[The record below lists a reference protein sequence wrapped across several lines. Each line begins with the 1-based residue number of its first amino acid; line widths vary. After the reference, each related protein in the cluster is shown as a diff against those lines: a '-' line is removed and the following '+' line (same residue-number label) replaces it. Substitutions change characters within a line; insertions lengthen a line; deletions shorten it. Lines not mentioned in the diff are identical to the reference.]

1 MVMETGG
8 LDAQVEQRM
17 DAYRGNPQQL
27 QQRYGQN
34 KELLDLLALQKLT
47 SEKQAASRDMQM
59 KMQQQPGTIAQ
70 QREQEALELTKQ
82 EMGGTLGE
90 LAGRTKGTLDQK
102 QMQQQQEMGKLA
114 QAAAR
119 PQMGGG
125 AGLAGLMG
133 GATRPQ
139 PTPAVPPQAQG
150 LAAARMAQGPSRFA
164 GGGIV
169 SFVEGQGVRG
179 QAGLGDTAVHA
190 PSGLRYSEMT
200 AQQLSALANAG
211 DRLAGEVLTA
221 QQAQQDAPRNA
232 PVQAVARPDNRRT
245 GSVDSVN
252 IGSAIEAILGGG
264 DVPSQGRNPDPRM
277 DQVPTAAPDRSFM
290 TPESITN
297 RAAAAQAAPNAAAA
311 PTGGLTTLL
320 DQKGE
325 TPAAAIPTPE
335 QTAAS
340 FEAPQTAAAADT
352 GVMAAQGTTSADS
365 AFLKGTQM
373 ADDYTG
379 RAAASESFED
389 MKSRL
394 SEFDEANYGPNDD
407 LNAFLIGMGGT
418 GSIGSAM
425 KGGYNAMNRS
435 KSNRRNRMMDEF
447 QLEKDRIGTDA
458 VFSASGIKL
467 GTQLA
472 ADAAAN
478 ERSIRSAA
486 ATLGAAKIRA
496 ATEDANRLVE
506 VYKAELRAVDDAAA
520 RAVQIATND
529 RLGDQTRL
537 TAAIDIQSDV
547 ARTRSSLLEDQLSG
561 SMTLQRLEMAKAK
574 AVTDNDSEAL
584 AAIDQNIAAE
594 TAQIALT
601 VESVLNTPTPSGIN
615 LLELESTAADTI
627 RSLMGVSGLT
637 EDDVTDVTVDG
648 E

>member
-1 MVMETGG
+1 MENGG
-8 LDAQVEQRM
+8 LDAQIEQRM
-17 DAYRGNPQQL
+17 DAYRGNPQKL

-102 QMQQQQEMGKLA
+102 QMQQQQNMGKMA
-114 QAAAR
+114 QAAAK
-119 PQMGGG
+119 PQMGRG

-133 GATRPQ
+133 GTARPQ
-139 PTPAVPPQAQG
+139 PTPAAPPQAQG
-150 LAAARMAQGPSRFA
+150 LAAARMAQGPSKFA
-164 GGGIV
+164 SGGIV
-169 SFVEGQGVRG
+169 SFAQGQGVSG
-179 QAGLGDTAVHA
+179 QAGLGEGQTLEEKIARINA
-190 PSGLRYSEMT
+190 RSELNPLQKQT
-200 AQQLSALANAG
+200 LIKQILAQEPASQSERATPLVPNARQSSARMPGSPVNISPGTGTSALDVLAETNPSIAP
-211 DRLAGEVLTA
+211 DRPSMVP
-221 QQAQQDAPRNA
+221 AP
-232 PVQAVARPDNRRT
+232 
-245 GSVDSVN
+245 
-252 IGSAIEAILGGG
+252 
-264 DVPSQGRNPDPRM
+264 M
-277 DQVPTAAPDRSFM
+277 TAAPA
-290 TPESITN
+290 TAPVATAPVATAPAAGGIT
-297 RAAAAQAAPNAAAA
+297 
-311 PTGGLTTLL
+311 GLL
-320 DQKGE
+320 DQKGQ
-325 TPAAAIPTPE
+325 TPATAAVPTPE
-335 QTAAS
+335 QTASS
-340 FEAPQTAAAADT
+340 FQTPQTAGSANT
-352 GVMAAQGTTSADS
+352 GVMGAQGTTSADS
-365 AFLKGTQM
+365 AFLRGTQM
-373 ADDYTG
+373 ADEYTG
-379 RAAASESFED
+379 RAAASESYEG

-394 SEFDEANYGPNDD
+394 AEFDEANYGPNDD

-472 ADAAAN
+472 SDAAAN

-496 ATEDANRLVE
+496 ATADADRLAN
-506 VYKAELRAVDDAAA
+506 VYKAELKAVDDAAA
-520 RAVQIATND
+520 RAVQMATNE

-537 TAAIDIQSDV
+537 TAAIDVQSDV
-547 ARTRSSLLEDQLSG
+547 AKTRSALLEDQLSS

-574 AVTDNDSEAL
+574 AVTDNDTEAL
-584 AAIDQNIAAE
+584 ASINQNIAAE

-627 RSLMGVSGLT
+627 RKLMGLSGLT
-637 EDDVTDVTVDG
+637 EDDVTGVTVDG

>member
-1 MVMETGG
+1 MAMENGG
-8 LDAQVEQRM
+8 LDAQIEQRM
-17 DAYRGNPQQL
+17 DAYRGNPQKL

-47 SEKQAASRDMQM
+47 SEKQAVSRDMQM

-102 QMQQQQEMGKLA
+102 QMQQQQNMGKMA
-114 QAAAR
+114 QAAAK
-119 PQMGGG
+119 PQMGRG

-133 GATRPQ
+133 GAARPQ
-139 PTPAVPPQAQG
+139 PRPAAPPQAQG
-150 LAAARMAQGPSRFA
+150 LAAARMAQGPSKFA

-169 SFVEGQGVRG
+169 SFAQGQGVSG
-179 QAGLGDTAVHA
+179 QAGLGGEQTLEEKIARINA
-190 PSGLRYSEMT
+190 RTELNPLQKAALIKQILAQEPASEPERATPLVPNARQSSARMPGSPVNISPGT
-200 AQQLSALANAG
+200 GTSALDVLAETNPSIAP
-211 DRLAGEVLTA
+211 DR
-221 QQAQQDAPRNA
+221 PS
-232 PVQAVARPDNRRT
+232 P
-245 GSVDSVN
+245 
-252 IGSAIEAILGGG
+252 
-264 DVPSQGRNPDPRM
+264 VPS
-277 DQVPTAAPDRSFM
+277 PTAAA
-290 TPESITN
+290 TP
-297 RAAAAQAAPNAAAA
+297 A
-311 PTGGLTTLL
+311 PTPAPAPAAVGITSLL
-320 DQKGE
+320 DQKGQ
-325 TPAAAIPTPE
+325 TPATAAVPTPE
-335 QTAAS
+335 QTASS
-340 FEAPQTAAAADT
+340 FQTPQTAGSANT
-352 GVMAAQGTTSADS
+352 GVMGAQGTTSADS
-365 AFLKGTQM
+365 AFLRGTQM
-373 ADDYTG
+373 ADEYTG
-379 RAAASESFED
+379 RAAASESYED

-394 SEFDEANYGPNDD
+394 AEFDETNYGPNDD

-435 KSNRRNRMMDEF
+435 KNNRRNRMMDEF

-496 ATEDANRLVE
+496 AIADADRVAN
-506 VYKAELRAVDDAAA
+506 VYKAELKAVDDAAA
-520 RAVQIATND
+520 RAVQTATNE

-537 TAAIDIQSDV
+537 TAAISVQSDV
-547 ARTRSSLLEDQLSG
+547 AKTRSALLEDQLST

-574 AVTDNDSEAL
+574 AITDNDTEAL
-584 AAIDQNIAAE
+584 ASINQNIAAE

-601 VESVLNTPTPSGIN
+601 VENVLNVRTPSGIN

-627 RSLMGVSGLT
+627 RKLMRVSGIT
-637 EDDVTDVTVDG
+637 EDDVTKHSVDG

>member
-1 MVMETGG
+1 MVMENGG

-17 DAYRGNPQQL
+17 DAYRGNPQKL

-102 QMQQQQEMGKLA
+102 QMQQQQNMGKMA
-114 QAAAR
+114 QAAAK

-133 GATRPQ
+133 GAARPQ
-139 PTPAVPPQAQG
+139 PRPAAPPQAQG
-150 LAAARMAQGPSRFA
+150 LAAARMAQGPSKFA

-169 SFVEGQGVRG
+169 SFAQGQGVSG
-179 QAGLGDTAVHA
+179 QAGLGGGQTLEEKIARINARTELNPLQKEALIKQILAQEPA
-190 PSGLRYSEMT
+190 PAAERATPLVPNARQSSARMPGSPVNIPPGT
-200 AQQLSALANAG
+200 GTSALDVLAETNPSIAP
-211 DRLAGEVLTA
+211 DR
-221 QQAQQDAPRNA
+221 PS
-232 PVQAVARPDNRRT
+232 P
-245 GSVDSVN
+245 
-252 IGSAIEAILGGG
+252 
-264 DVPSQGRNPDPRM
+264 VPS
-277 DQVPTAAPDRSFM
+277 PTAAA
-290 TPESITN
+290 TP
-297 RAAAAQAAPNAAAA
+297 A
-311 PTGGLTTLL
+311 PTPAPAPAAGGITGLL
-320 DQKGE
+320 DQKGQ
-325 TPAAAIPTPE
+325 TPATAAVPTPE
-335 QTAAS
+335 QTASS
-340 FEAPQTAAAADT
+340 FQTPQTAGSANT
-352 GVMAAQGTTSADS
+352 GVMGAQGTTSADS
-365 AFLKGTQM
+365 AFLRGTQM
-373 ADDYTG
+373 ADEYTG
-379 RAAASESFED
+379 RTAASESYED

-394 SEFDEANYGPNDD
+394 AEFDETNYGPNDD

-435 KSNRRNRMMDEF
+435 KNNRRNRMMDEF

-472 ADAAAN
+472 SDAAAN

-496 ATEDANRLVE
+496 ATADADRLAN
-506 VYKAELRAVDDAAA
+506 VYKAELKAVDDAAA
-520 RAVQIATND
+520 RAVQMATNE

-537 TAAIDIQSDV
+537 TAAIDVQSDV
-547 ARTRSSLLEDQLSG
+547 AKTRSALLEDQLSS

-574 AVTDNDSEAL
+574 AVTDNDTEAL
-584 AAIDQNIAAE
+584 ASINQNIAAE

-627 RSLMGVSGLT
+627 RKLMGLSGLT
-637 EDDVTDVTVDG
+637 EDDVTGVTVDG

>member
-1 MVMETGG
+1 MALENGG
-8 LDAQVEQRM
+8 LDAQIEQRM

-82 EMGGTLGE
+82 EMGSTLGE

-102 QMQQQQEMGKLA
+102 QVTQQQNMQQMS
-114 QAAAR
+114 QAAAK
-119 PQMGGG
+119 PQMGG

-133 GATRPQ
+133 GVTRPQ

-150 LAAARMAQGPSRFA
+150 LAAARMAQGPSKFA

-169 SFVEGQGVRG
+169 SFAEGQGVSGQSGLQGMQTLEEKIARINARPELDPSQKKSLINQILAQEPRPQGEPAQRMTPVGLESSARMPGQSGLVPVGSGMSQLDVMAELSPSIAPERPAAMPAPMGAPVAAPVATAPASGGITDLIDQKG
-179 QAGLGDTAVHA
+179 QAPA
-190 PSGLRYSEMT
+190 P
-200 AQQLSALANAG
+200 AA
-211 DRLAGEVLTA
+211 
-221 QQAQQDAPRNA
+221 
-232 PVQAVARPDNRRT
+232 
-245 GSVDSVN
+245 
-252 IGSAIEAILGGG
+252 
-264 DVPSQGRNPDPRM
+264 
-277 DQVPTAAPDRSFM
+277 VPTA
-290 TPESITN
+290 
-297 RAAAAQAAPNAAAA
+297 
-311 PTGGLTTLL
+311 
-320 DQKGE
+320 GE
-325 TPAAAIPTPE
+325 
-335 QTAAS
+335 TAAS
-340 FEAPQTAAAADT
+340 FKAPQTAGAANT
-352 GVMAAQGTTSADS
+352 GVMGAQGTTSADS

-373 ADDYTG
+373 ADEYTG
-379 RAAASESFED
+379 RAAAGESYEG

-394 SEFDEANYGPNDD
+394 SEFDEANYGPGDD

-435 KSNRRNRMMDEF
+435 KNNRRNRMMDEF

-486 ATLGAAKIRA
+486 ATMGAAKIRA
-496 ATEDANRLVE
+496 ATADADRLAN
-506 VYKAELRAVDDAAA
+506 VYKAELQAVDDAAA
-520 RAVQIATND
+520 RAVQVASNE

-547 ARTRSSLLEDQLSG
+547 AKTRSAMLSDQLSG
-561 SMTLQRLEMAKAK
+561 SMALQRLEMQKAQ
-574 AVTDNDSEAL
+574 ALSDNDTETVSAL
-584 AAIDQNIAAE
+584 NQNIAAE

-601 VESVLNTPTPSGIN
+601 VENVLNTPTTSGIN

-627 RSLMGVSGLT
+627 RRLMGVSGMT
-637 EDDVTDVTVDG
+637 EDDVAGVTVDG

>member
-1 MVMETGG
+1 MAMENGG
-8 LDAQVEQRM
+8 LDAQIEQRM
-17 DAYRGNPQQL
+17 DAYRGNPQKL

-102 QMQQQQEMGKLA
+102 QMQQQQNMGKMA
-114 QAAAR
+114 QAAAK
-119 PQMGGG
+119 PQMGRG

-133 GATRPQ
+133 GAARPQ
-139 PTPAVPPQAQG
+139 PRPAAPPQAQG
-150 LAAARMAQGPSRFA
+150 LAAARMAQGPSKFA

-169 SFVEGQGVRG
+169 SFAQGQGVSG
-179 QAGLGDTAVHA
+179 QAGLGGGQTLEEKIARINARTELNPLQKETLIKQILAQEPAPTAERATPLVPNA
-190 PSGLRYSEMT
+190 RQSSARMPGSPVNIPPGT
-200 AQQLSALANAG
+200 GTSAL
-211 DRLAGEVLTA
+211 DVLAET
-221 QQAQQDAPRNA
+221 N
-232 PVQAVARPDNRRT
+232 
-245 GSVDSVN
+245 
-252 IGSAIEAILGGG
+252 
-264 DVPSQGRNPDPRM
+264 PSI
-277 DQVPTAAPDRSFM
+277 APDRPSPVPSPTVAA
-290 TPESITN
+290 TP
-297 RAAAAQAAPNAAAA
+297 A
-311 PTGGLTTLL
+311 PTPAPAPAAGGITGLL
-320 DQKGE
+320 DQKGQ
-325 TPAAAIPTPE
+325 TPATAAVPTPE
-335 QTAAS
+335 QTASS
-340 FEAPQTAAAADT
+340 FQTPQTAGSANT
-352 GVMAAQGTTSADS
+352 GVMGAQGTTSADS
-365 AFLKGTQM
+365 AFLRGTQM
-373 ADDYTG
+373 ADEYTG
-379 RAAASESFED
+379 RAAASESYED

-394 SEFDEANYGPNDD
+394 AEFDEANYGPNDD

-435 KSNRRNRMMDEF
+435 KNNRRNRMMDEF

-496 ATEDANRLVE
+496 ATADADRLAN
-506 VYKAELRAVDDAAA
+506 VYKAELKAVDDAAA
-520 RAVQIATND
+520 RAVQMATNE

-537 TAAIDIQSDV
+537 TAAIDVQSDV
-547 ARTRSSLLEDQLSG
+547 AKTRSALLEDQLSS

-574 AVTDNDSEAL
+574 AVTDNDTEAL
-584 AAIDQNIAAE
+584 ASINQNIAAE

-627 RSLMGVSGLT
+627 RKLMGLSGLT
-637 EDDVTDVTVDG
+637 EDDVTGVTVDG

>member
-1 MVMETGG
+1 MALENGG
-8 LDAQVEQRM
+8 LDAQIEQRM

-82 EMGGTLGE
+82 EMGSTLGE

-102 QMQQQQEMGKLA
+102 QVTQQQNMQQMS
-114 QAAAR
+114 QAAAK
-119 PQMGGG
+119 PQMGG

-133 GATRPQ
+133 GVTRPQ

-150 LAAARMAQGPSRFA
+150 LAAARMAQGPSKFA

-169 SFVEGQGVRG
+169 SFAEGQGVSG
-179 QAGLGDTAVHA
+179 Q
-190 PSGLRYSEMT
+190 SGLQGMQTLEEKIARI
-200 AQQLSALANAG
+200 N
-211 DRLAGEVLTA
+211 
-221 QQAQQDAPRNA
+221 
-232 PVQAVARPDNRRT
+232 ARPELD
-245 GSVDSVN
+245 
-252 IGSAIEAILGGG
+252 
-264 DVPSQGRNPDPRM
+264 PSQKKSLINQILAQEPRPQGEPAQRMTPVGRESSARM
-277 DQVPTAAPDRSFM
+277 PGQSGLVPVGSGMSQLDVMAELSPSIAPERPAAMPAPTAAPVATAPASGG
-290 TPESITN
+290 ITD
-297 RAAAAQAAPNAAAA
+297 
-311 PTGGLTTLL
+311 LL
-320 DQKGE
+320 DQKGQ
-325 TPAAAIPTPE
+325 TPDPAAVPTAGQTPTAAVPTAGE
-335 QTAAS
+335 TAAS
-340 FEAPQTAAAADT
+340 FKAPQTAGAANT
-352 GVMAAQGTTSADS
+352 GVMGAQGTTSADS

-373 ADDYTG
+373 ADEYTG
-379 RAAASESFED
+379 RAAAGESYEG

-394 SEFDEANYGPNDD
+394 SEFDEANYGPGDD

-435 KSNRRNRMMDEF
+435 KNNRRNRMMDEF

-486 ATLGAAKIRA
+486 ATMGAAKIRA
-496 ATEDANRLVE
+496 ATADADRLAN
-506 VYKAELRAVDDAAA
+506 VYKAELQAVDAAA
-520 RAVQIATND
+520 GRAVQVASNE

-547 ARTRSSLLEDQLSG
+547 AKTRSAMLSDQLSS
-561 SMTLQRLEMAKAK
+561 SMALQRLEMQKAQ
-574 AVTDNDSEAL
+574 ALSDNDTETVS
-584 AAIDQNIAAE
+584 AINQNIAAE

-601 VESVLNTPTPSGIN
+601 VENVLNAPTESGIN

-627 RSLMGVSGLT
+627 RKLMSVSGIT
-637 EDDVTDVTVDG
+637 EDNVAGVTVDG

>member
-1 MVMETGG
+1 MALENGG
-8 LDAQVEQRM
+8 LDAQIEQRM

-82 EMGGTLGE
+82 EMGSTLGE

-102 QMQQQQEMGKLA
+102 QVTQQQNMQQMS
-114 QAAAR
+114 QAAAK
-119 PQMGGG
+119 PQMGG

-133 GATRPQ
+133 GVTRPQ

-150 LAAARMAQGPSRFA
+150 LAAARMAQGPSKFA

-169 SFVEGQGVRG
+169 SFAEGQGVSGQSGLQGMQTLEEKIARINARPELDPSQKKSLINQILAQEPRPQGEPAQRMTPVGLESSARMPGQSGLVPVGSGMSQLDVMAELSPSIAPERPAAMPAPMGAPVAAPVATAPASGGITDLIDQKG
-179 QAGLGDTAVHA
+179 QAPA
-190 PSGLRYSEMT
+190 P
-200 AQQLSALANAG
+200 AA
-211 DRLAGEVLTA
+211 
-221 QQAQQDAPRNA
+221 
-232 PVQAVARPDNRRT
+232 
-245 GSVDSVN
+245 
-252 IGSAIEAILGGG
+252 
-264 DVPSQGRNPDPRM
+264 
-277 DQVPTAAPDRSFM
+277 VPTA
-290 TPESITN
+290 
-297 RAAAAQAAPNAAAA
+297 
-311 PTGGLTTLL
+311 
-320 DQKGE
+320 GE
-325 TPAAAIPTPE
+325 
-335 QTAAS
+335 TAAS
-340 FEAPQTAAAADT
+340 FKAPQTAGAANT
-352 GVMAAQGTTSADS
+352 GVMGAQGTTSADS

-373 ADDYTG
+373 ADEYTG
-379 RAAASESFED
+379 RAAAGESYEG

-394 SEFDEANYGPNDD
+394 SEFDEANYGPGDD

-435 KSNRRNRMMDEF
+435 KNNRRNRMMDEF

-486 ATLGAAKIRA
+486 ATMGAAKIRA
-496 ATEDANRLVE
+496 ATADADRLAN
-506 VYKAELRAVDDAAA
+506 VYKAELQAVDDAAA
-520 RAVQIATND
+520 RAVQVASNE

-547 ARTRSSLLEDQLSG
+547 AKTRSAMLSDQLSG
-561 SMTLQRLEMAKAK
+561 SMALQRLEMQKAQ
-574 AVTDNDSEAL
+574 ALSDNDTETVSAL
-584 AAIDQNIAAE
+584 NQNIAAE

-601 VESVLNTPTPSGIN
+601 VENVLNAPTKSGIN

-627 RSLMGVSGLT
+627 RKLMSVSGIT
-637 EDDVTDVTVDG
+637 EDNVAGVTVDG

>member
-1 MVMETGG
+1 MAMENGG
-8 LDAQVEQRM
+8 LDAQIEQRM

-70 QREQEALELTKQ
+70 QREQEALALTKQ

-102 QMQQQQEMGKLA
+102 QMTQQQNMGKMA
-114 QAAAR
+114 QAAAK
-119 PQMGGG
+119 PQMGRG
-125 AGLAGLMG
+125 AGLASLMG
-133 GATRPQ
+133 GTARPQ
-139 PTPAVPPQAQG
+139 PRPAAPPQAQG
-150 LAAARMAQGPSRFA
+150 LAAARMAQGPSKFA

-169 SFVEGQGVRG
+169 SFAQGQGVSG
-179 QAGLGDTAVHA
+179 QAGLGGAQTLEEKIARINARTELNPLQKQTLIKQILAQEPA
-190 PSGLRYSEMT
+190 P
-200 AQQLSALANAG
+200 
-211 DRLAGEVLTA
+211 
-221 QQAQQDAPRNA
+221 
-232 PVQAVARPDNRRT
+232 
-245 GSVDSVN
+245 
-252 IGSAIEAILGGG
+252 
-264 DVPSQGRNPDPRM
+264 
-277 DQVPTAAPDRSFM
+277 AAERA
-290 TPESITN
+290 TPL
-297 RAAAAQAAPNAAAA
+297 APNARQSSARMPGSPVNIPPGTGTSALDVLAETNPSIAPARPSPVPSPTVAATPA
-311 PTGGLTTLL
+311 PTPALAPAAGGLTSLL
-320 DQKGE
+320 DQKGQ
-325 TPAAAIPTPE
+325 TPTAPAVPTPE
-335 QTAAS
+335 QTASS
-340 FEAPQTAAAADT
+340 FQTPQTAGSANT
-352 GVMAAQGTTSADS
+352 GIMGAQGTTSADS
-365 AFLKGTQM
+365 AFLRGTQM
-373 ADDYTG
+373 ADEYTG
-379 RAAASESFED
+379 RAAASESYEG

-394 SEFDEANYGPNDD
+394 AEFDKANYGPNDD

-435 KSNRRNRMMDEF
+435 KNNRRNRMMDEF

-478 ERSIRSAA
+478 ERNIRSAA

-496 ATEDANRLVE
+496 ATADADRLAN
-506 VYKAELRAVDDAAA
+506 VYKAELKAVDDAAA
-520 RAVQIATND
+520 RAVQMATNE

-537 TAAIDIQSDV
+537 TAAIDVQSDV
-547 ARTRSSLLEDQLSG
+547 AKTRSALLEDQLSS

-574 AVTDNDSEAL
+574 AVTDNDTEAL
-584 AAIDQNIAAE
+584 ASINQNIATE

-627 RSLMGVSGLT
+627 RKLMGVSGLT

>member
-1 MVMETGG
+1 MAMENGG
-8 LDAQVEQRM
+8 LDAQIEQRM
-17 DAYRGNPQQL
+17 DAYRGNPQKL

-102 QMQQQQEMGKLA
+102 QMQQQQNMGKMA
-114 QAAAR
+114 QAAAK
-119 PQMGGG
+119 PQMGRG

-133 GATRPQ
+133 GAARPQ
-139 PTPAVPPQAQG
+139 PRPAAPPQAQG
-150 LAAARMAQGPSRFA
+150 LAAARMAQGPSKFA

-169 SFVEGQGVRG
+169 SFAQGQGVSG
-179 QAGLGDTAVHA
+179 QAGLGGGQTLEEKIARINARTELNPLQKEALIKQILAQEPA
-190 PSGLRYSEMT
+190 PAAERATPLVPNARQSSARMPGSPVNIPPGT
-200 AQQLSALANAG
+200 GTSALDVLAETNPSIAP
-211 DRLAGEVLTA
+211 DRPSMVP
-221 QQAQQDAPRNA
+221 AP
-232 PVQAVARPDNRRT
+232 
-245 GSVDSVN
+245 
-252 IGSAIEAILGGG
+252 
-264 DVPSQGRNPDPRM
+264 M
-277 DQVPTAAPDRSFM
+277 TAAPV
-290 TPESITN
+290 TAPVATAPVAGGITD
-297 RAAAAQAAPNAAAA
+297 
-311 PTGGLTTLL
+311 LL
-320 DQKGE
+320 EQKGQ
-325 TPAAAIPTPE
+325 TPATAAVPTPE
-335 QTAAS
+335 QTASS
-340 FEAPQTAAAADT
+340 FQTPQTAGAANT

-365 AFLKGTQM
+365 AFLRGTQM
-373 ADDYTG
+373 ADEYTG
-379 RAAASESFED
+379 RAAASESYED

-394 SEFDEANYGPNDD
+394 AEFDEANYGPNDD

-435 KSNRRNRMMDEF
+435 KNNRRNRMMDEF

-496 ATEDANRLVE
+496 ATADADRLAN
-506 VYKAELRAVDDAAA
+506 VYKAELKAVDDAAA
-520 RAVQIATND
+520 RAVQMATNE

-537 TAAIDIQSDV
+537 TAAIDVQSDV
-547 ARTRSSLLEDQLSG
+547 AKTRSALLEDQLSS

-574 AVTDNDSEAL
+574 AVTDNDTEAL
-584 AAIDQNIAAE
+584 ASINQNIAAE

-627 RSLMGVSGLT
+627 RKLMGLSGLT
-637 EDDVTDVTVDG
+637 EDDVTGVTVDG